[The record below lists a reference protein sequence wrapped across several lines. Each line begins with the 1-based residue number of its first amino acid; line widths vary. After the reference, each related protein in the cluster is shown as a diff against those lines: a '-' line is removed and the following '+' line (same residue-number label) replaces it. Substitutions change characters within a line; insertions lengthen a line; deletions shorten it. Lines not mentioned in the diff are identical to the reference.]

1 MFEQSASLMF
11 STPFSRR
18 NLTISSGLSAMS
30 MFLSILWK
38 PESGSKVS
46 MAHSLYLCVSMDC
59 SPFLIVSRNFLS
71 FLLSSGGNWEG

>member
-1 MFEQSASLMF
+1 
-11 STPFSRR
+11 
-18 NLTISSGLSAMS
+18 